1 MLQKRLRFHLKFL
14 QCSHWYFSFLWCH
27 SLDNLKMRHECTLW
41 FSKKPKKKNQSRT
54 SAFHNKNNECSSIF
68 WFKSMLTTSC
78 KQCSPEVKLQL
89 TTGGLFYV
97 YLIKRDVL
105 SHHAAQAVDEG
116 REGDGTWSVA
126 VAPNLSSR
134 PCEVKHCTALWWR
147 FLKVLSHIHSD
158 KKKLN
163 NFSFSL
169 LTSSSLIWTRSL
181 IGVPSSMKSS
191 DSTSK
196 DPVWCRLRRAKS
208 LSMSLTASSALL
220 WNTNTEAAAQK
231 N

>member
-1 MLQKRLRFHLKFL
+1 MSVH
-14 QCSHWYFSFLWCH
+14 C
-27 SLDNLKMRHECTLW
+27 DV
-41 FSKKPKKKNQSRT
+41 KKNQNNQEPLLST
-54 SAFHNKNNECSSIF
+54 TKIMNALAFF

-126 VAPNLSSR
+126 VSPNLSSR

-147 FLKVLSHIHSD
+147 FLNVLTHIHSE

-169 LTSSSLIWTRSL
+169 LTSSSLIWTRSR

-196 DPVWCRLRRAKS
+196 DPVWCCLRRAKS

-220 WNTNTEAAAQK
+220 WNTNTEALARK
-231 N
+231 NQQYLKFHSPFSYLNVSHVGLDHS